1 MPEPSSQRDLRHTSA
16 ESSARRVARG
26 LDAVDRALVVALRA
40 SGRATYAELAR
51 QVGLSPPAVHDRVR
65 RLEQSGVISGYHAA
79 VAPAALGLGVSA
91 LVGIHQ
97 SDDAE
102 QDELA
107 GRLAEVPEIEDC
119 WFVAGE
125 EAFVVKVRVPD
136 VDALE
141 HTLGALRR
149 IPGVGR
155 TRTTVVLSTRWEGRV
170 QVPGDNA
177 PGRPQGAVERMD
189 GGD

>member
-1 MPEPSSQRDLRHTSA
+1 MPR
-16 ESSARRVARG
+16 ARA
-26 LDAVDRALVVALRA
+26 LPNIDSIDRALIAALRA
-40 SGRATYAELAR
+40 DARATYAELAR
-51 QVGLSPPAVHDRVR
+51 HVGLSAPAVHDRVR
-65 RLEQSGVISGYHAA
+65 RLEAGGIITGYHAA

-97 SDDAE
+97 SDAAE
-102 QDELA
+102 QDDLA
-107 GRLAEVPEIEDC
+107 ARLAEVPVVEDC

-141 HTLGALRR
+141 HTLGVLRR

-170 QVPGDNA
+170 QLT
-177 PGRPQGAVERMD
+177 E
-189 GGD
+189 